1 MVDLDVA
8 LLHSHMVSTE
18 RGKNDRCKQIT
29 FGSDIAT
36 VFRLRVLEK
45 TEELVHAGPDSSR

>member
-8 LLHSHMVSTE
+8 LLYSHMVSTK

-29 FGSDIAT
+29 SGFDIAT
-36 VFRLRVLEK
+36 VFRLRVLREA
-45 TEELVHAGPDSSR
+45 EELVDAGPDSSR